1 MRRIS
6 HFFIRRPA
14 KGNDRLF
21 RSDCVFPLVLVLGVP
36 IYTQGQARGYGRI
49 TRQNLVFQL
58 PFWGQHFKPQIKK
71 DG

>member
-1 MRRIS
+1 MSFIISRIS
-6 HFFIRRPA
+6 ITGP
-14 KGNDRLF
+14 D
-21 RSDCVFPLVLVLGVP
+21 SDIG
-36 IYTQGQARGYGRI
+36 QGRARGYGRI

>member
-1 MRRIS
+1 MS
-6 HFFIRRPA
+6 LKSPFHFSP
-14 KGNDRLF
+14 
-21 RSDCVFPLVLVLGVP
+21 
-36 IYTQGQARGYGRI
+36 TQPNGAMYQAETKQGRARGYGRI

>member
-1 MRRIS
+1 MEL
-6 HFFIRRPA
+6 
-14 KGNDRLF
+14 KEM
-21 RSDCVFPLVLVLGVP
+21 LVMK
-36 IYTQGQARGYGRI
+36 TQGQARGYGRI